1 MSFIFRAGHWGGGDP
16 LMWFEGVF
24 VQKMV
29 GNSWFNKFNF
39 EMKNKSKLN
48 LDIWCC
54 YLKSAPT
61 FFSPCCRT
69 ILAGDRSIYPLYHF
83 HLVSLDLTRNLLYFW
98 FLISFFFF
106 FKETIQE
113 KRYRVFFFSSRHL
126 WLSNCMPCRAGNCK
140 CRDSFPAEERNRG
153 RERELK
159 KSSVKRKTLL
169 MLGVCILR

>member
-1 MSFIFRAGHWGGGDP
+1 
-16 LMWFEGVF
+16 MWFEGVF

-98 FLISFFFF
+98 FLDIFFFF
-106 FKETIQE
+106 F
-113 KRYRVFFFSSRHL
+113 FFFFQGKPFKKSAIESS
-126 WLSNCMPCRAGNCK
+126 
-140 CRDSFPAEERNRG
+140 SFPLVICDSLTACPVELEIVNVATVSRRKSVTAG
-153 RERELK
+153 ERE
-159 KSSVKRKTLL
+159 S
-169 MLGVCILR
+169 